1 MSNAFKP
8 VSYTALANV
17 AVFQRLSASTGAFAP
32 TSHASVLRIYCS
44 VDAYVNIQSQA
55 AAVVADVNNLVVL
68 SNEPAYIKVD
78 TKRVKSQVLTIQV
91 QVQRQ

>member
-17 AVFQRLSASTGAFAP
+17 ASVSTDSSSTGAFAP

-44 VDAYVNIQSQA
+44 TDSYVNIQSQA
-55 AAVVADVNNLVVL
+55 AAVVADVNN
-68 SNEPAYIKVD
+68 
-78 TKRVKSQVLTIQV
+78 
-91 QVQRQ
+91 